1 MSLKGVPCSG
11 SFAATL
17 GQSDQ
22 MVRIFYNIWPLAIMI
37 ISPIMSQIC
46 QSRLSILPNRKQT
59 VKNLPRTCKLLPK
72 WRNFAKSGHTA
83 WGCDTVSRQ
92 TLVRTPYIT
101 YLYLSLLCNWAQ
113 LIQFNIRQQIV
124 ISYICSLE
132 RTKICK

>member
-37 ISPIMSQIC
+37 ISPIMSHIC

-72 WRNFAKSGHTA
+72 WRNFAKSGHT
-83 WGCDTVSRQ
+83 GCRQ
-92 TLVRTPYIT
+92 MR
-101 YLYLSLLCNWAQ
+101 LYHRHLDNNRP
-113 LIQFNIRQQIV
+113 LILPPHAAPFLAL
-124 ISYICSLE
+124 ICLIFCCGM
-132 RTKICK
+132 RHN